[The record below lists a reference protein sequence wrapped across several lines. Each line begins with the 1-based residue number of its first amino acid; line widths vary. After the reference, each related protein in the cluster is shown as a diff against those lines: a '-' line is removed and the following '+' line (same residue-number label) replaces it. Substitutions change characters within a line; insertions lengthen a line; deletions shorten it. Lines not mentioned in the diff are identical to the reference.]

1 MLDKIPFFIGLRYTR
16 AKRRNHFI
24 SFISLTSMIGLT
36 LGVAVLIL
44 VLSVMNGFDR
54 ELRQRILGMVPHATI
69 HSQSSF
75 QNWPEVAE
83 ALETDDR
90 IIAAVPFVKA
100 QGMFTS
106 RGNVRGAL
114 VNGVLPEHEARVS
127 IIDQHMKLGSLDDL
141 KPGEYGVILGD
152 LLARFLGVTVGD
164 KVTLMIPEASITP
177 AGVFPRMK
185 RFTVVGTFSVGADLD
200 GNLAVT
206 HLKDMQ
212 TLMRLGTDIH
222 GLRLQLTDLFDAPVV
237 VWQQIK
243 EMPSHMRGSD
253 WTRTH
258 GNLFQAIQ
266 MEKRMIGLLLMIVIA
281 VAAFNIVST
290 LVMVV
295 TDKQG
300 DIAILR
306 TLGATPG
313 TIMAI
318 FMVQGIVIGVTGT
331 AIGTILGI
339 LAALNVS
346 DFVAW
351 VEHLL
356 GIQFLDSNVYFISYL
371 PSQLRW
377 DDVWVIAGAALV
389 MSFLS
394 TLYPAWRASKIQ
406 PADALRYE

>member
-1 MLDKIPFFIGLRYTR
+1 MFDKIPFLIGLRYTR

-54 ELRQRILGMVPHATI
+54 ELRERILGMVPHATI
-69 HSQSSF
+69 SSTSGF
-75 QNWPEVAE
+75 LDWPNVAQQ
-83 ALETDDR
+83 LEQDPR
-90 IIAAVPFVKA
+90 IIAAVPYVKA

-114 VNGVLPEHEARVS
+114 INGVLPEQEGRVS
-127 IIDQHMKLGSLDDL
+127 IIDQHMKAGHLDDL
-141 KPGEYGVILGD
+141 KAGEFGIILGD
-152 LLARFLGVTVGD
+152 LLARFLGVNVGD
-164 KVTLMIPEASITP
+164 KVTLMLPEASITP

-185 RFTVVGTFSVGADLD
+185 RFTVVGLFSVGADLD
-200 GNLAVT
+200 SNLAVA
-206 HLKDMQ
+206 HLGDMQ
-212 TLMRLGTDIH
+212 TLMRLGDDIH
-222 GLRLQLTDLFDAPVV
+222 GVRLQLTDLFDARRV
-237 VWQQIK
+237 VWEQLQVLPK
-243 EMPSHMRGSD
+243 HLRGSD

-290 LVMVV
+290 LIMVV

-318 FMVQGIVIGVTGT
+318 FMVQGTVIGLTGT
-331 AIGTILGI
+331 LIGTVLGV

-351 VEHLL
+351 VEQLL
-356 GIQFLDSNVYFISYL
+356 GVQFLDSSVYFISYL
-371 PSQLRW
+371 PSELKI
-377 DDVWVIAGAALV
+377 DDVWVITGAALV

-394 TLYPAWRASKIQ
+394 TLYPAWRASRIQ

>member
-54 ELRQRILGMVPHATI
+54 ELRQRILGMVPHATVF
-69 HSQSSF
+69 SQSSF
-75 QNWPEVAE
+75 QDWPEVAQE
-83 ALETDDR
+83 LEKDER
-90 IIAAVPFVKA
+90 IIAAVPYVKA
-100 QGMFTS
+100 QGMFS
-106 RGNVRGAL
+106 ARGNVRGAL
-114 VNGVLPEHEARVS
+114 VNGVLPEQEGRVS
-127 IIDQHMKLGSLDDL
+127 IIDQHMKYGNLDDL
-141 KPGEYGVILGD
+141 RPGEFGIVLGD

-164 KVTLMIPEASITP
+164 KVTLMVPEASITP

-185 RFTVVGTFSVGADLD
+185 RFTVVGMFSVGADLD
-200 GNLAVT
+200 GSLAVA
-206 HLKDMQ
+206 HLQDMQ
-212 TLMRLGTDIH
+212 TLMRLGDDIH
-222 GLRLQLTDLFDAPVV
+222 GLRLQLTDLFDARQV
-237 VWQQIK
+237 VWEQLQD
-243 EMPSHMRGSD
+243 MPRHMRGSD

-266 MEKRMIGLLLMIVIA
+266 MEKRMIGLLLTIIIA

-313 TIMAI
+313 MIMGI
-318 FMVQGIVIGVTGT
+318 FIVQGVVIGLTGT
-331 AIGTILGI
+331 AIGTGLGV

-351 VEHLL
+351 VEQLFD
-356 GIQFLDSNVYFISYL
+356 IQFLDSNVYFISYL
-371 PSQLRW
+371 PSELRM
-377 DDVWVIAGAALV
+377 DDVWVIVSSALV

-394 TLYPAWRASKIQ
+394 TLYPAWRASRIQ